1 MIKRKFNYCECDAE
15 NNYTWNLGVASTTTD
30 RTDYRIKCCITYEF
44 LIVLVWKLEEM
55 KGGTNPYI
63 SQIRTKKSVPDC
75 PLDIFFGPDRA
86 VKILCN
92 IRVQE
97 R

>member
-63 SQIRTKKSVPDC
+63 SQIRTKKSSQIERNIKKVHTF
-75 PLDIFFGPDRA
+75 LVRFGS
-86 VKILCN
+86 KF
-92 IRVQE
+92 
-97 R
+97 